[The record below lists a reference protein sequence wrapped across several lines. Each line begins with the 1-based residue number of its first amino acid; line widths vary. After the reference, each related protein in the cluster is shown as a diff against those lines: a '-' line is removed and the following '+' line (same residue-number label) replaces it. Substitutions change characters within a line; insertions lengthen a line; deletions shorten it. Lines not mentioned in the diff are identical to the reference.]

1 MSTKLKETT
10 KVFSY
15 ILPVWS
21 LWYLGVLLIIYIISH
36 IFSNEA
42 MSSFFGF
49 TFTANRTYMLVIG
62 IIVMIGFLEW
72 AIGMGVSRKTF
83 FKSVVHRDYNDG
95 NDYSNCRNSVIHSVI
110 HTIFRRLFIR
120 RRSQVLK

>member
-42 MSSFFGF
+42 MS
-49 TFTANRTYMLVIG
+49 
-62 IIVMIGFLEW
+62 
-72 AIGMGVSRKTF
+72 
-83 FKSVVHRDYNDG
+83 
-95 NDYSNCRNSVIHSVI
+95 
-110 HTIFRRLFIR
+110 
-120 RRSQVLK
+120 